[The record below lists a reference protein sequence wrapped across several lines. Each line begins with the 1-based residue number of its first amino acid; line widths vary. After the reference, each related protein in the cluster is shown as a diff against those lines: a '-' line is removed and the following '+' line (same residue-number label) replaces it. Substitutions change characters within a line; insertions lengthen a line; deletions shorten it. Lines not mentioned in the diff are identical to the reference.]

1 MSAVDWLGLVAGCLT
16 TISFLP
22 QVLLTWRT
30 KKAEGVSLGMYAF
43 FTIGVALWLVYGIML
58 GAWPIIIANFVTL
71 ILALFVG
78 VMKLRFG

>member
-1 MSAVDWLGLVAGCLT
+1 MTGTDWLGVVAGCLT

-30 KKAEGVSLGMYAF
+30 KRAEGVSLGMYSLFA
-43 FTIGVALWLVYGIML
+43 TGVALWLVYGFML
-58 GAWPIIIANFVTL
+58 GAWPIIIANLITL
-71 ILALFVG
+71 ILALFVL